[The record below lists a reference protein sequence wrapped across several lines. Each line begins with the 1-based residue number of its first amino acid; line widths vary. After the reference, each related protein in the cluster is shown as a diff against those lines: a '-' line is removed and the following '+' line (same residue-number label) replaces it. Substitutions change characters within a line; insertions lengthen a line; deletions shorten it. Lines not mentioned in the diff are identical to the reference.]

1 MRSSLVYPLFHWL
14 KLKLPRI
21 VQFNGIFENV
31 FSHLKPLLTFEYWQ
45 RFSHILLYD
54 KTIIVIICNDK
65 TKQQQ
70 QQKIN
75 KSSQMCILEEL
86 LSMCHCINREKV
98 YAFQHFDLCQCETL
112 DMWLHW
118 VELKLK
124 WMKRSSLWNAFG
136 FRKRN

>member
-45 RFSHILLYD
+45 RLSHILLYD

-98 YAFQHFDLCQCETL
+98 VCISTFRFMPMWSTWHVVTL
-112 DMWLHW
+112 SWAEIE
-118 VELKLK
+118 VNEEIVS
-124 WMKRSSLWNAFG
+124 MKCVWFS
-136 FRKRN
+136 